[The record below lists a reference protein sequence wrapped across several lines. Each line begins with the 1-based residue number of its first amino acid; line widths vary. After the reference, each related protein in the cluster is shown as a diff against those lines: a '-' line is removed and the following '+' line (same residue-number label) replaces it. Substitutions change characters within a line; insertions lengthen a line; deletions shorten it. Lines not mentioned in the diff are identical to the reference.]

1 MNRRTI
7 LAGPALKAR
16 KHSGFS
22 LLEVMIA
29 LGIFFI
35 ALFTILGLIS
45 QLLRNARAF
54 QNKRSVDAGMVQAY
68 FLSVTNRVTEGLE
81 SGEFSDLAEFNGQ
94 YHDFGWE
101 KETTF
106 FASNGL
112 WQVDYRVINHRL
124 GTVESSI
131 STLYFDPTTQQGG
144 AAGVGGLG
152 MPR

>member
-1 MNRRTI
+1 MKTSIPKLTRSRRH
-7 LAGPALKAR
+7 R
-16 KHSGFS
+16 RRSGFS
-22 LLEVMIA
+22 LMEVMIA
-29 LGIFFI
+29 MGIFFI
-35 ALFTILGLIS
+35 ALFTILGLVS

-54 QNKRSVDAGMVQAY
+54 QNKKSADAGMVHAY

-94 YHDFGWE
+94 YRDYSWE

-112 WQVDYRVINHRL
+112 WQVDYRVINRRH
-124 GTVESSI
+124 GTVESAI
-131 STLYFDPTTQQGG
+131 STLYFDPNTQQGG
-144 AAGVGGLG
+144 AGGVGGIG

>member
-1 MNRRTI
+1 MNCSS
-7 LAGPALKAR
+7 PAATPPRQSR
-16 KHSGFS
+16 KPSGFS

-54 QNKRSVDAGMVQAY
+54 QNKKSADAGMVHAY

-94 YHDFGWE
+94 YRDYAWE

-112 WQVDYRVINHRL
+112 WQVDYRVINRRL
-124 GTVESSI
+124 GTVESAI
-131 STLYFDPTTQQGG
+131 STLYFDPNTQQGG
-144 AAGVGGLG
+144 AGGVGSLG

>member
-1 MNRRTI
+1 MNRSS
-7 LAGPALKAR
+7 PAATPPRQSR
-16 KHSGFS
+16 KPSGFS

-54 QNKRSVDAGMVQAY
+54 QNKKSADAGMVHAY

-94 YHDFGWE
+94 YRDYAWE

-112 WQVDYRVINHRL
+112 WQVDYRVINRRL
-124 GTVESSI
+124 GTVESAI
-131 STLYFDPTTQQGG
+131 STLYFDPNTQQGG
-144 AAGVGGLG
+144 AGGVGGLG

>member
-1 MNRRTI
+1 MKDSTTPT
-7 LAGPALKAR
+7 APSFPVR

-54 QNKRSVDAGMVQAY
+54 QNKKSADAGMVQAY

-94 YHDFGWE
+94 YRDFGWE

-112 WQVDYRVINHRL
+112 WQVDYRVLNHRL
-124 GTVESSI
+124 RTVESSI
-131 STLYFDPTTQQGG
+131 STLYFDPNTQQGG
-144 AAGVGGLG
+144 AGIG